1 MNTHI
6 PISTE
11 EPQATLDMA
20 GKKIYFL
27 VDTGAIYSVLNSYS
41 GPFSYKSANIMGV
54 KGNLK
59 AYLYTFPV
67 TCQFESQIFKHS
79 VLIVPPCPSPLLG
92 QDLLAR
98 MGIILLFPEELLE
111 LSKVMIIRYN
121 QNQEEIPSSVLD
133 AVNLLVWESGI
144 PGRAKTALLVKI
156 QLNPRWDYPHRRQY
170 PIK

>member
-1 MNTHI
+1 MVPGNT
-6 PISTE
+6 PISTKE
-11 EPQATLDMA
+11 RQVTLDVA
-20 GKKIYFL
+20 GKEINFL
-27 VDTGAIYSVLNSYS
+27 VDTGATYSVLNSYS

-111 LSKVMIIRYN
+111 LSKVMIISSS
-121 QNQEEIPSSVLD
+121 QNQQEIPSLVLD
-133 AVNLLVWESGI
+133 AVNPLVWESGI
-144 PGRAKTALLVKI
+144 LGRGKNSLPVKI
-156 QLNPRWDYPHRRQY
+156 
-170 PIK
+170 